1 MKRLIFSIIIILVA
15 LSAGNAQYRVLPNK
29 PFSTLNTNP
38 GFITINE
45 FTGGY
50 GLSGTTAPYS
60 KHFFGFTSVNGY
72 QVNRNYI
79 FALGTGLY
87 FYESGLLVPLF
98 LDFRFS
104 FYVGRITPYI
114 FADGGLLINVSKL
127 NDTKLF
133 INPGV
138 GARYTMSRNIAINL
152 GLGVLAQVDGTV
164 RESFLNP
171 KLGVVYKF

>member
-1 MKRLIFSIIIILVA
+1 MKRLIFSIIIIFVA
-15 LSAGNAQYRVLPNK
+15 LSAGKAQYRVLPNK

-79 FALGTGLY
+79 FAAGVGLY

-98 LDFRFS
+98 LDFRFA